1 MYLSILTSEEKR
13 MFLGLA
19 YDLATSDG
27 DYSAE
32 EQVAI
37 QGYCHEMQME
47 FDKKTMVKPIDEIIR
62 KFSQK
67 SDLKTKKII
76 VFEAVG
82 LAMADNN
89 YDDNER
95 AIILDMENK
104 FGLDKSFGDECEKV
118 IGEYISFQN
127 RMNNLV
133 IG

>member
-1 MYLSILTSEEKR
+1 
-13 MFLGLA
+13 
-19 YDLATSDG
+19 
-27 DYSAE
+27 
-32 EQVAI
+32 
-37 QGYCHEMQME
+37 MQME